1 MFVGKKYL
9 ILAALVLALGAAVY
23 LNWQF
28 APSEDYIS
36 ASSDNNENSQ
46 YVVDLMNTSSS
57 DASAESDDE
66 LAVTADKKPS
76 EFDKAK
82 GERDATREEALNTL
96 KSIIDDASINDAQ
109 KTQAVNSYSDIVECM
124 EKEAAIE
131 LLIKAK
137 GFENCVVVISDNQV
151 NVVVPTSA
159 SGLSA
164 AEVAM
169 ITDIVMGQIEI
180 PSTGIKIIEVK

>member
-28 APSEDYIS
+28 APAEDYIS
-36 ASSDNNENSQ
+36 ASADNEESQ
-46 YVVDLMNTSSS
+46 YVVDLMGSSAS

-66 LAVTADKKPS
+66 AVTADKKPS
-76 EFDKAK
+76 EFDKSK
-82 GERDATREEALNTL
+82 GERDQTRTEALNTL
-96 KSIIDDASINDAQ
+96 KSIIDDASVDNSQKKDAVD
-109 KTQAVNSYSDIVECM
+109 AYSEICERM

-137 GFENCVVVISDNQV
+137 GFDNCVVVISEKQI
-151 NVVVPTSA
+151 NVVVPSSA

-169 ITDIVMGQIEI
+169 IMDIVMGQVDI
-180 PSTGIKIIEVK
+180 PASNIKIIEVK